1 MRGNFLLA
9 TALLAVSLAG
19 ASMNEAAAMP
29 IAAWTGRTHTSA
41 ADTFAQKIRF
51 DCRCERNWG
60 PREYWRWDHR
70 PIWVDPWAVLK
81 PNFWGSPEPHLVP
94 ADVWAR
100 KWRLR
105 WPWRHRHWHP
115 Q

>member
-1 MRGNFLLA
+1 MRRGMLL
-9 TALLAVSLAG
+9 TALLAALAAG
-19 ASMNEAAAMP
+19 ASTLGAAAMP
-29 IAAWTGRTHTSA
+29 IAAPASRAVTA
-41 ADTFAQKIRF
+41 APAFVHPIGWS
-51 DCRCERNWG
+51 CRCARNWG

-70 PIWVDPWAVLK
+70 PIWDDPWRVLK

-105 WPWRHRHWHP
+105 YPWRHRHWHP
-115 Q
+115 E